1 VEDAKLTIDGNEA
14 TGALVLNLTGER
26 PLIDAT
32 LAFQALDLTPYADA
46 ARAQSFLFDRQTATW
61 SLFDLSLPLIRHI
74 DADLRISAPKVILK
88 GYGLGRGAATI
99 AVRSGKLLADIAEL
113 DLFGGKLSAQVTAN
127 ADDIVPRY
135 AARGRAEN
143 VDAGSAASFLFGS
156 AILTGRATLAL
167 EIEAAGQTP
176 AELMRRLSGK
186 ATLNMPEGRLA
197 IDVKA
202 LRTAAKSNSPPG
214 WAPLAK
220 GLTNLELVEAR
231 ALIRNGVLM
240 TEQVQARS
248 GAMGLAA
255 SGRVDLSERTLD
267 LNVLMKSNVPADRA
281 LKISDMAG
289 GEGVT
294 VRGPWSGPF
303 VRDQDL
309 ETDGAR

>member
-1 VEDAKLTIDGNEA
+1 
-14 TGALVLNLTGER
+14 
-26 PLIDAT
+26 
-32 LAFQALDLTPYADA
+32 AFQALDLSPYAEA
-46 ARAQSFLFDRQTATW
+46 ARAQSFLFDRLTATW
-61 SLFDLSLPLIRHI
+61 SPFDLSLPLIRHV

-113 DLFGGKLSAQVTAN
+113 DLFGGKLSAQITAN

-135 AARGRAEN
+135 ALRGRAEN

-167 EIEAAGQTP
+167 EIEGAGQTP
-176 AELMRRLSGK
+176 AELVRRLSGK
-186 ATLNMPEGRLA
+186 ATLTMPEGGRLA
-197 IDVKA
+197 MDVKA
-202 LRTAAKSNSPPG
+202 LRTAAKSNGPPG

-220 GLTNLELVEAR
+220 GQTNLELVEAR
-231 ALIRNGVLM
+231 AFIRNGVLM

-248 GAMGLAA
+248 GILGLAA

-267 LNVLMKSNVPADRA
+267 LNVLLKANVPADRP
-281 LKISDMAG
+281 LKISDMVG
-289 GEGVT
+289 GEGVS
-294 VRGPWSGPF
+294 VRGPWNEPI

-309 ETDGAR
+309 EADGAR